1 MISAVAQNDATAS
14 ATQDLAG
21 VSVLLVED
29 EEDTRMMLTTALR
42 RSGARVIAV
51 SSAADALDA
60 LRETPASIVVSD
72 IGMPGEDGCSLMMK
86 LRAGTIESCRD
97 IPAIAL
103 TAYARTED
111 RDRIIASGFGMHLA
125 KPIDPADVVR
135 AVRKMSGSR

>member
-1 MISAVAQNDATAS
+1 
-14 ATQDLAG
+14 
-21 VSVLLVED
+21 VLLVED

-60 LRETPASIVVSD
+60 LRETSANIVVSD

-86 LRAGTIESCRD
+86 VRAGTIESCRD

-111 RDRIIASGFGMHLA
+111 RERIIASGFGMHLA

-135 AVRKMSGSR
+135 AVRKMSVSGGSGDRHAK